1 MFRSAPSLISDL
13 KFELYSNE
21 QFYSGHYNETLLL
34 DGKYNGFDAES
45 LDNR

>member
-13 KFELYSNE
+13 RFEVYPNE
-21 QFYSGHYNETLLL
+21 KFYSCHYNETLLL
-34 DGKYNGFDAES
+34 DGKYNDFDAES